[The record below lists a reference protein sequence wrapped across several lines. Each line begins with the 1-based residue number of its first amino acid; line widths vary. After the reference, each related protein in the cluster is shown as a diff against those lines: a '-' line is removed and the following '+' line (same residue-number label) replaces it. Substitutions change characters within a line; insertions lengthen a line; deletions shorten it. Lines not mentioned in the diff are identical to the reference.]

1 MASWAYYILYS
12 STNPTGY
19 GNWQWSRELHYIT
32 TPGAIKNYTKRL
44 VNELDDIQQ
53 KEALYFLIHF
63 ISDIYQPLHTAF
75 ASYFMNETFQTNL
88 HVLWD
93 VDLMMV
99 RLERDFQQDTFRYY
113 DYIYQLMLNQS
124 SCNDDDNNIE
134 QL

>member
-32 TPGAIKNYTKRL
+32 TR
-44 VNELDDIQQ
+44 
-53 KEALYFLIHF
+53 
-63 ISDIYQPLHTAF
+63 
-75 ASYFMNETFQTNL
+75 YFMNEIFQTNL
-88 HVLWD
+88 HALWD

-99 RLERDFQQDTFRYY
+99 RLERDFQQDTSCYY

-124 SCNDDDNNIE
+124 SCNNDDDNNIE
-134 QL
+134 QLVKKSFNLVCTQIYFDENNEFIS